1 MDSLGSNLQKD
12 ELAALLPSREQLL
25 ACWSLDASIT
35 FLNHGSFGACPLPV
49 LAAQQR
55 WRDRM
60 ERQPLQFFGRD
71 LEALLDDARVE
82 LAAFVGA
89 EADDLAFV
97 PNATTAINTVLK
109 SLSFAPG
116 DELLTTNQEYNAC
129 RNALNYVA
137 ERYGLQVVVA
147 QVPFPIEEPQQVID
161 AIVACVSDK
170 TRLAL
175 LDHVVSQ
182 TGLVFP
188 LTALVQALTQRG
200 VETLVDGAHAPG
212 MLPLNLQALG
222 AMYYTGNLHKWVSA
236 PKGAAFLYVQRDR
249 QPAIRPLTISHGAN
263 AMHTDRSRFRLEFDW
278 VGTDDP
284 TAYLCVPE
292 AIRFMGSLLPGG
304 WDELM
309 ATNHALV
316 IAARRSLCETLQI
329 APPCPEAMLGAMAVV
344 PLPDGNPMELQDA
357 LLKRYQIE
365 VPIVPFP
372 TASSRLVRVS
382 AQFYNHLEQYEY
394 LGRAIAEC
402 LHSETNIGTSKVMGH

>member
-1 MDSLGSNLQKD
+1 MKD
-12 ELAALLPSREQLL
+12 ESTALNPSGDRLL
-25 ACWSLDASIT
+25 NYWSLDPSIT

-82 LAAFVGA
+82 LAAFVD
-89 EADDLAFV
+89 ADAGDLAFV
-97 PNATTAINTVLK
+97 PNATTAINTVLR
-109 SLSFAPG
+109 SLFFAPG

-129 RNALNYVA
+129 RNALDYVA
-137 ERYGLQVVVA
+137 ERYGLKVVIA
-147 QVPFPIEEPQQVID
+147 QVPFPIDEPQQVID

-222 AMYYTGNLHKWVSA
+222 ATYYTGNLHKWVSA

-263 AMHTDRSRFRLEFDW
+263 ATCTDRSRFRLEFDW

-309 ATNHALV
+309 ATNHALA

-329 APPCPEAMLGAMAVV
+329 APPCPEAMLGSMAVV
-344 PLPDGNPMELQDA
+344 PLPDGNPMGLQDA
-357 LLKRYQIE
+357 LLARYQIE

-382 AQFYNHLEQYEY
+382 AQLYNYLEQYEY
-394 LGRAIAEC
+394 LGRAIAE
-402 LHSETNIGTSKVMGH
+402 LLQEEGSMKKHQ